1 MSMNEDATRRAVLAE
16 AARHW
21 WMLLIAGI
29 CWVLISLAVLQFDLT
44 SVWSI
49 AILTGIVLIFAG
61 VDELFTAVVSPS
73 WKWVHGLLAVLFLAG
88 GVIAFAWP
96 KSTFE
101 VIARLFA
108 WYLLF
113 KGTFDV
119 IVAVENRGY
128 ELWWLLLI
136 TGIAEIVLAFWAVGY
151 QGRAAALL
159 ILWVGIG
166 ALFRGVTNIFMAF
179 QLRGLRDRLPPGA
192 GGTRDSGQL
201 PLTPRV

>member
-1 MSMNEDATRRAVLAE
+1 MSMSADEARRAALGE

-21 WMLLIAGI
+21 WVLLVAGI
-29 CWVLISLAVLQFDLT
+29 CWVLISLAILQFDLT

-61 VDELFTAVVSPS
+61 VDEIFNAVVSPG
-73 WKWVHGLLAVLFLAG
+73 WTWVHALLAFLFLAG

-96 KSTFE
+96 QSTFE

-119 IVAVENRGY
+119 IIAVENRTRD
-128 ELWWLLLI
+128 LWWLLLI

-151 QGRAAALL
+151 QGRSAALL

-166 ALFRGVTNIFMAF
+166 ALFRGVTNIFVAF
-179 QLRGLRDRLPPGA
+179 QLRSLRDRPPPGA
-192 GGTRDSGQL
+192 GGTGESAQVPVGRMA
-201 PLTPRV
+201 

>member
-1 MSMNEDATRRAVLAE
+1 MSMNEDAASRTVIAE
-16 AARHW
+16 AARRW
-21 WMLLIAGI
+21 WMLLVAGI
-29 CWVLISLAVLQFDLT
+29 CWVLISLAILQFDLT

-61 VDELFTAVVSPS
+61 VDEIFTAAVSPN

-96 KSTFE
+96 QSTFE

-119 IVAVENRGY
+119 IIAVENRTY

-166 ALFRGVTNIFMAF
+166 ALFRGVTNIFVAF
-179 QLRGLRDRLPPGA
+179 QLRSLRDRLPPGA
-192 GGTRDSGQL
+192 GGTGESGQA
-201 PLTPRV
+201 PLRPPV

>member
-1 MSMNEDATRRAVLAE
+1 MNEDAARRAVLAD

-21 WMLLIAGI
+21 WMLLVAGI
-29 CWVLISLAVLQFDLT
+29 CWVLISLAILQFDLT

-61 VDELFTAVVSPS
+61 VDEIFTAAVSPS
-73 WKWVHGLLAVLFLAG
+73 WKWVHVLLAVLFLGG

-96 KSTFE
+96 QSTFE

-119 IVAVENRGY
+119 IIAVENRAY

-166 ALFRGVTNIFMAF
+166 ALFRGVTNIFVAF
-179 QLRGLRDRLPPGA
+179 QLRSLRDRLPPGA
-192 GGTRDSGQL
+192 GGTGGPGQM
-201 PLTPRV
+201 PLRPSV

>member
-1 MSMNEDATRRAVLAE
+1 MSMNEDAARRTVIAE
-16 AARHW
+16 AARRW
-21 WMLLIAGI
+21 WMLLVAGI
-29 CWVLISLAVLQFDLT
+29 CWVLISLAILQFDLT

-61 VDELFTAVVSPS
+61 VDEIFTAAVSPN

-96 KSTFE
+96 QSTFE

-119 IVAVENRGY
+119 IIAVENRTY

-166 ALFRGVTNIFMAF
+166 ALFRGVTNIFVAF
-179 QLRGLRDRLPPGA
+179 QLRSLRDRLPPGA
-192 GGTRDSGQL
+192 GGTGESGQA
-201 PLTPRV
+201 PLTPPV

>member
-1 MSMNEDATRRAVLAE
+1 MSMNEDAARRAVLAD

-21 WMLLIAGI
+21 WMLLVAGI
-29 CWVLISLAVLQFDLT
+29 CWVLISLAILQFDLT

-61 VDELFTAVVSPS
+61 VDEVFTAAVSPN

-96 KSTFE
+96 QSTFE

-119 IVAVENRGY
+119 IIAVENRTY

-166 ALFRGVTNIFMAF
+166 ALFRGVTNIFVAF
-179 QLRGLRDRLPPGA
+179 QLRSLRDRLPPGA
-192 GGTRDSGQL
+192 GGTGESGQL
-201 PLTPRV
+201 PLRPSV

>member
-1 MSMNEDATRRAVLAE
+1 MSMSADEARRAALGE

-21 WMLLIAGI
+21 WVLLVAGI
-29 CWVLISLAVLQFDLT
+29 CWVLISLAILQFDLT

-61 VDELFTAVVSPS
+61 VDEIFNAVVSPG
-73 WKWVHGLLAVLFLAG
+73 WKWVHVLLAFLFLVG

-96 KSTFE
+96 QSTFE

-119 IVAVENRGY
+119 IIAVENRTRD
-128 ELWWLLLI
+128 LWWLLLI

-151 QGRAAALL
+151 QGRSAALL

-166 ALFRGVTNIFMAF
+166 ALFRGVTNIFVAF
-179 QLRGLRDRLPPGA
+179 QLRSLRDRPPPGA
-192 GGTRDSGQL
+192 GGTGEFAQVPVGRMA
-201 PLTPRV
+201 

>member
-1 MSMNEDATRRAVLAE
+1 MSMNEDAARRAVIAD

-21 WMLLIAGI
+21 WMLLVAGI
-29 CWVLISLAVLQFDLT
+29 CWVVISLAILQFDLT

-61 VDELFTAVVSPS
+61 VDEMFTAAVSPN

-96 KSTFE
+96 QSTFE

-119 IVAVENRGY
+119 VIAVENRTY

-159 ILWVGIG
+159 I
-166 ALFRGVTNIFMAF
+166 RGWESG
-179 QLRGLRDRLPPGA
+179 RSSA
-192 GGTRDSGQL
+192 G
-201 PLTPRV
+201 